1 MKKPYETAP
10 DASLAKDAG
19 NFSDAASEMADVL
32 EKHFPHLI
40 RNDFD
45 RDGLE
50 MSLRDL
56 CYDMAAGRINAFQLG
71 QDDHYDEQGNC
82 C

>member
-1 MKKPYETAP
+1 MNKSYETAP

-19 NFSDAASEMADVL
+19 TFSDAAYEMADVL
-32 EKHFPHLI
+32 QKHFPHLV

-56 CYDMAAGRINAFQLG
+56 CCDMASGKINAFALG
-71 QDDHYDEQGNC
+71 QDDHYDENGHC
-82 C
+82 L